1 MMMGMSWGEVL
12 LLVLAGWT
20 ALGAVGVAVS
30 WFRRERGKARRDLG
44 WVAAIWLLYLA
55 ALATV
60 SLTARPRKIAMGQEQ
75 CFHQMCFTVVRAEV
89 APGYLSQNGEKLIR
103 VTVLVTNRSTGKSR
117 SDRHLRAYLVDA
129 RGRRWQEIPGLGG
142 VRLTTTLPPRT
153 SATSEPVFKVTGD
166 MSGFALAFTH
176 GGGLP
181 EALIIGDR
189 DSLFYPSVTVPLMT
203 DKTNDI
209 R

>member
-1 MMMGMSWGEVL
+1 MPFSDEFQLSQLFSARETARLEQGFGVTHRLSLIAAVL
-12 LLVLAGWT
+12 LIMAPNCV
-20 ALGAVGVAVS
+20 GA
-30 WFRRERGKARRDLG
+30 
-44 WVAAIWLLYLA
+44 
-55 ALATV
+55 
-60 SLTARPRKIAMGQEQ
+60 Q
-75 CFHQMCFTVVRAEV
+75 
-89 APGYLSQNGEKLIR
+89 
-103 VTVLVTNRSTGKSR
+103 
-117 SDRHLRAYLVDA
+117 
-129 RGRRWQEIPGLGG
+129 QEIPGLGG